1 MKTTYL
7 LFGGEAS
14 AIMDSTGNIHDAVR
28 VGCTTYKF
36 TEGGDIVDL
45 LSEYTGW
52 DNFWVLTEEEF
63 NQINQLI
70 EQR

>member
-36 TEGGDIVDL
+36 TEGGDVLKL
-45 LSEYTGW
+45 LCAYTGW
-52 DNFWVLTEEEF
+52 DDFWELTEEEF
-63 NQINQLI
+63 NAINKLI